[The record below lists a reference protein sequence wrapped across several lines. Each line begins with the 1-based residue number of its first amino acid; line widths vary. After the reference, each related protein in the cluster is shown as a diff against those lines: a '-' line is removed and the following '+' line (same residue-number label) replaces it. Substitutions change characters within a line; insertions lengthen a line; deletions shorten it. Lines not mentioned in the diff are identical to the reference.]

1 MHSPLF
7 LKLRL
12 IGFSLTTLVCLILV
26 ILLSCMLFLRWDVS
40 SLSERSFLFLFLGV
54 DSFTVI
60 MLPILLLV
68 KFRIWLDAARLLLLL
83 LCHIGIASSFVI
95 CNPTIPCPDD
105 TPDSSHVCQLL
116 NIYIIMASWV
126 PPLLLIIYGIGL
138 ATYAW
143 RYATKPKQLLVD
155 DLEETGGVQP
165 SLSNPVTEPWDSSS
179 SMRHLSEL
187 MSSPPS
193 TSVRDSRR
201 ESERRSRLEKQRVF

>member
-1 MHSPLF
+1 MIVSPPATAVTYSFSHTSKHLTVAMFVSF
-7 LKLRL
+7 LTYISSWRAGFLRYCVSSIAL
-12 IGFSLTTLVCLILV
+12 NVRLHLILYPQV
-26 ILLSCMLFLRWDVS
+26 
-40 SLSERSFLFLFLGV
+40 
-54 DSFTVI
+54 
-60 MLPILLLV
+60 
-68 KFRIWLDAARLLLLL
+68 
-83 LCHIGIASSFVI
+83 
-95 CNPTIPCPDD
+95 
-105 TPDSSHVCQLL
+105 
-116 NIYIIMASWV
+116 
-126 PPLLLIIYGIGL
+126 IIYGIGL

-187 MSSPPS
+187 MSSSPS